1 MSAPQPVHVDGR
13 DERSPKGRRREA
25 ARSEGGEALG
35 GEARGEAQEGAMT
48 ADRGYIIAGSTI
60 VRQRAPSCA
69 NVPPPLFLV

>member
-1 MSAPQPVHVDGR
+1 MSAPQPVHVDGT

-48 ADRGYIIAGSTI
+48 AELAVEVAGG
-60 VRQRAPSCA
+60 
-69 NVPPPLFLV
+69 